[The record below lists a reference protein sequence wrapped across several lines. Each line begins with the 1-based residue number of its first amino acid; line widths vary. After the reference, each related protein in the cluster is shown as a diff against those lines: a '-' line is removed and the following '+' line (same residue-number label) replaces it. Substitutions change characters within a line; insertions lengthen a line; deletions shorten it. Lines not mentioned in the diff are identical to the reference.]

1 MPKINLKKAV
11 GYC

>member
-1 MPKINLKKAV
+1 MEKINLKKAV